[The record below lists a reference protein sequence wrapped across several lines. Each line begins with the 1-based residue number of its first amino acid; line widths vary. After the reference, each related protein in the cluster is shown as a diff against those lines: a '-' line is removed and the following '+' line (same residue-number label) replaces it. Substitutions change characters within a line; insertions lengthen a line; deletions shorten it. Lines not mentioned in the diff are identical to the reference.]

1 MLPAAVTWWGPR
13 DHSEF
18 EAGKRGW
25 SHPPR
30 PSLFSTEYPGHMRL
44 DDASEDRDRIE
55 AAVSH
60 AVTAGRLGRE
70 AQRLADLAEFHSA
83 CARAFIRDW
92 LADEEE

>member
-1 MLPAAVTWWGPR
+1 
-13 DHSEF
+13 
-18 EAGKRGW
+18 
-25 SHPPR
+25 
-30 PSLFSTEYPGHMRL
+30 MRL